1 MNTFQQQKDSIL
13 SDLAALGNH
22 PLDIATKL
30 YELNCQGKRQEP
42 ESCPIYHYLRLKGRA
57 IHSITA
63 TYIALKMGD
72 DFFAPILSTA
82 NIIFLPPMVREFIHQ
97 FDNGC
102 YPNLELDVG

>member
-30 YELNCQGKRQEP
+30 YQLNCQGERQEP
-42 ESCPIYHYLRLKGRA
+42 ESCPIYHYLRFKGHK
-57 IHSITA
+57 IGPVVSTYTSIQCPDH
-63 TYIALKMGD
+63 ISL
-72 DFFAPILSTA
+72 PI
-82 NIIFLPPMVREFIHQ
+82 IYLPSMVREFIHQ

-102 YPNLELDVG
+102 YPNLELDAG